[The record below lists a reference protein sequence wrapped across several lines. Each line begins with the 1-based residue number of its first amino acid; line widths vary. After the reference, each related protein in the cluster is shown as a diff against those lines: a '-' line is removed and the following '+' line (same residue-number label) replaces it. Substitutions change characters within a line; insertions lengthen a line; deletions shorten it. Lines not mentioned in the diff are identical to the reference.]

1 MPRPLLP
8 RQVIAA
14 KCACRTSRGPR
25 ESTPLI
31 RQYKLQA
38 DCRADRRPR
47 RPRLAWLHHTGGGR
61 RLSACHGARGFRVG
75 LSLFVPAWSEPALL
89 KLAYAFEQ
97 TTMRGGSLP
106 SRPPSTRR
114 ACKQRPPLWMALIT
128 SRSDT
133 TLTDH
138 SEVSRG
144 ATCWHHRPV
153 VTGALI
159 GHSGGCWAIPRYP
172 RRLSAFP
179 RTPNVVRLAS
189 LRLGLTA
196 ARNTSLTILLHSRS
210 ALLCFLPPHSPS
222 RT

>member
-1 MPRPLLP
+1 MPN
-8 RQVIAA
+8 I
-14 KCACRTSRGPR
+14 SRAEGIDAV
-25 ESTPLI
+25 I

-38 DCRADRRPR
+38 IVAPTAGSGDPDWPGYTTPAAADGYPHVTV
-47 RPRLAWLHHTGGGR
+47 PAGF
-61 RLSACHGARGFRVG
+61 AHGLPVE

-114 ACKQRPPLWMALIT
+114 ACKPRPPLWMALIT

-133 TLTDH
+133 TLADH

-144 ATCWHHRPV
+144 ARCWHHRPV

-159 GHSGGCWAIPRYP
+159 GHSGGCWANPDIPGAYQ
-172 RRLSAFP
+172 LS
-179 RTPNVVRLAS
+179 REHQT
-189 LRLGLTA
+189 
-196 ARNTSLTILLHSRS
+196 
-210 ALLCFLPPHSPS
+210 LCGWPLCGWA
-222 RT
+222 